1 MIIKQQKAQQKN
13 LDKPLSKILTRKSNT
28 NSESLTGGYANLEI
42 LALIVSSIATILN
55 ILIYYICK

>member
-13 LDKPLSKILTRKSNT
+13 LDKPLSKILTRKLNT
-28 NSESLTGGYANLEI
+28 NSESSTGGYANLEI